1 MGFTYITGIDSVA
14 LDKIKTSN
22 MAEDYLDLIVGG
34 NTEASMASQELSRVL
49 ENMRMEFPR
58 KHGTPIPVE
67 ETVVKFADGDTQ
79 TATNSYLSRFGSFK
93 TKIKDGKTAMIFD
106 ISDNDMRNLTSEQIN
121 KKIMRNTKAV
131 VGTYQNYY
139 RPYSV
144 LCDML
149 TGTSFNDT
157 IPALASGTEKGML
170 DGIYGIARGE
180 LYNNY
185 LLPTATSM
193 NRNHF
198 LTIKG
203 AVNTPLSS
211 SDIQRAIKLVKET
224 TLYGRGG
231 GSQAGVLVLGN
242 PFTIQNLSNIYND
255 TKNKDLGIFGEA
267 IQMYDAYFKP
277 IEGFH
282 DDFLVFIDMSYEERL
297 IAHGVNEDP
306 EQRGFGIYAKK
317 DLETFETFDDLR
329 GEKLYIFE
337 EENYFVNKLSALVM
351 DVNPARANTNGK
363 MTTASETVLN
373 SWIANMRATYTE
385 TL

>member
-157 IPALASGTEKGML
+157 IPVLASGTEKGML

-231 GSQAGVLVLGN
+231 GSQTGVLVLGN

-297 IAHGVNEDP
+297 IAHGVNEDL

-351 DVNPARANTNGK
+351 DVNPARANTNGE

-373 SWIANMRATYTE
+373 AWIANMRATYTE

>member
-1 MGFTYITGIDSVA
+1 M
-14 LDKIKTSN
+14 
-22 MAEDYLDLIVGG
+22 
-34 NTEASMASQELSRVL
+34 
-49 ENMRMEFPR
+49 
-58 KHGTPIPVE
+58 
-67 ETVVKFADGDTQ
+67 
-79 TATNSYLSRFGSFK
+79 
-93 TKIKDGKTAMIFD
+93 
-106 ISDNDMRNLTSEQIN
+106 
-121 KKIMRNTKAV
+121 
-131 VGTYQNYY
+131 
-139 RPYSV
+139 
-144 LCDML
+144 
-149 TGTSFNDT
+149 
-157 IPALASGTEKGML
+157 
-170 DGIYGIARGE
+170 
-180 LYNNY
+180 
-185 LLPTATSM
+185 
-193 NRNHF
+193 
-198 LTIKG
+198 
-203 AVNTPLSS
+203 
-211 SDIQRAIKLVKET
+211 
-224 TLYGRGG
+224 
-231 GSQAGVLVLGN
+231 LGN